1 MLKTTLSDL
10 EKILGTTFKNQG
22 LLIEALTHKSNLN
35 ESAKGSESNERLEFL
50 GDSVLSLLTSTQL
63 YKNFP
68 TYPEGKLT
76 NLRSILVRTQ
86 TLGKISQKLS
96 LGEFL
101 HMSKGEERSGGRT
114 NLSLLADTF
123 EAIIGAMYLDSGLET
138 VKRFL
143 ERNLF
148 SQIDTLSNDKSNFDY
163 KSHLQEVTQN
173 SERLAPTY
181 RVTKEVGPD
190 HAKTFT
196 VAVYAGS
203 KQLATGTGKS
213 KQEAEQEAAR
223 IALEQEKS

>member
-10 EKILGTTFKNQG
+10 EKILGTKFHDPN
-22 LLIEALTHKSNLN
+22 LLNEALTHKSHLN
-35 ESAKGSESNERLEFL
+35 EDAHTKESNERLEFL
-50 GDSVLSLLTSTQL
+50 GDSVLSLLTSTEL

-68 TYPEGKLT
+68 SYPEGKLT

-86 TLGKISQKLS
+86 TLGKISLKLH

-101 HMSKGEERSGGRT
+101 QMSKGEEHSGGRT

-123 EAIIGAMYLDSGLET
+123 EAVLGAMYLDSGLEI
-138 VKRFL
+138 VKKFL
-143 ERNLF
+143 EKNLF
-148 SQIDTLSNDKSNFDY
+148 SQIEVLSSDKSVFDY
-163 KSHLQEVTQN
+163 KSHLQEVIQN
-173 SERLAPTY
+173 SQRLAPTY
-181 RVTKEVGPD
+181 HVTKEVGPD

-196 VAVYAGS
+196 VAVLVGS
-203 KQLATGTGKS
+203 KPLATGTGKS